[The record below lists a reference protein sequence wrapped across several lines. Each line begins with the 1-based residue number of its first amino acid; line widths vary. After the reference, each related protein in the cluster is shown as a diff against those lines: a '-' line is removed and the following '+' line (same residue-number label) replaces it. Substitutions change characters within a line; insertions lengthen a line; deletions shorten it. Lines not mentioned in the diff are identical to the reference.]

1 MTRQLIVN
9 ADDFGRTRGVSAGI
23 LRAHLEGIVTSTT
36 AMMNMPGVAADLHQA
51 KTEAPR
57 LGLGVHLNFTAG
69 RPLLPPEWCASLV
82 DERGHFLTQEAIVA
96 APDRLKPDELR
107 EELKSQITT
116 FKNAMNMLPDHLD
129 AHHFVHLYPPL
140 FEVYLDLADSFKLP
154 VRIPFP
160 RLEAELEHMPPIIG
174 NTPPETAKQIGR
186 TDQKILAA
194 RTIKSTDHFVATFY
208 DRTVSVPFLMEILAS
223 LPQGSSELMTHPG
236 LLDDQLRKESKYHI
250 QREDELA
257 VVTNSQVVQYL
268 DQLDIKLITF
278 ADL

>member
-36 AMMNMPGVAADLHQA
+36 AMMNMPGVAADLRLA
-51 KTEAPR
+51 KAEAPR

-69 RPLLPPEWCASLV
+69 RPLLPPEWCSSLV
-82 DERGHFLTQEAIVA
+82 DDHGHFLTQEAILA
-96 APDRLKPDELR
+96 NPDHINSDDLRSELT
-107 EELKSQITT
+107 SQITT
-116 FKNAMNMLPDHLD
+116 FKNAMSTLPDHLD

-154 VRIPFP
+154 ARIPLP
-160 RLEAELEHMPPIIG
+160 RLEVELEHMPPIIG
-174 NTPPETAKQIGR
+174 NLPPETAKSIGR
-186 TDQKILAA
+186 ADQQQLAA
-194 RTIKSTDHFVATFY
+194 HTIKSTDHFVATFF
-208 DRTVSVPFLMEILAS
+208 DKTVSVPFLMELLAS

-236 LLDDQLRKESKYHI
+236 QLDDQLRKESAYSLR
-250 QREDELA
+250 REDELA
-257 VVTNSQVVQYL
+257 VLTSSQIIDYVA
-268 DQLDIKLITF
+268 QLDIRLMTF